1 MNQSPNIQVRIE
13 KRRQLAL
20 QSKRKRLHR
29 PPHWLHPIPV
39 EREYAKFLLLYVDKI
54 KELVDQVFLPA
65 LPGLVQEASA
75 LLPRTDDINRLELS
89 RLDNYCFNA
98 ALNNTIDEE
107 DSAFVFHNMVYA
119 PIVPVIQTDSYD
131 DNVHQLIDA
140 LSIKIDQTLPYDW
153 RATTLNIG
161 QKTSKWNSEQWQKT
175 LQQVM
180 GVNTLQYEPWLND
193 SLKSFSREN
202 VELIKSIKDKS
213 LTDIETL
220 SQRSLRTGKRHEE
233 IAKQIQ
239 EQYQT
244 TKARAKL
251 IARDQV
257 SKLNGQLTQLR
268 QQDLGIS
275 QYKFQT
281 SGDERVRRSHA
292 AMDGK
297 LCRWDNSTVY
307 SDDDGKTWKSRTSIW
322 GVELH
327 PGQDFQC
334 RCWAFAVF
342 TQIQEE
348 INKQQNIFEPI
359 LEEK

>member
-29 PPHWLHPIPV
+29 PPRWLHPKHI

-54 KELVDQVFLPA
+54 KELVDQIFLPV
-65 LPGLVQEASA
+65 LPSLVQEASA
-75 LLPRTDDINRLELS
+75 LLPR
-89 RLDNYCFNA
+89 
-98 ALNNTIDEE
+98 
-107 DSAFVFHNMVYA
+107 
-119 PIVPVIQTDSYD
+119 TDSYD

-180 GVNTLQYEPWLND
+180 GVNTLQYEPWLNNN
-193 SLKSFSREN
+193 LKSFSREN

-220 SQRSLRTGKRHEE
+220 SQRSLRMGIRHEE
-233 IAKQIQ
+233 IAKRIQ

-244 TKARAKL
+244 TKSRAKL
-251 IARDQV
+251 IAQDQV

-275 QYKFQT
+275 QYRFQT

-292 AMDGK
+292 IMDGK
-297 LCRWDNSTVY
+297 LCRWDDSIVY
-307 SDDDGKTWKSRTSIW
+307 SDDDGKTWKSRASIG
-322 GVELH
+322 GVQLH

-348 INKQQNIFEPI
+348 INKQQNIFERV
-359 LEEK
+359 LEE